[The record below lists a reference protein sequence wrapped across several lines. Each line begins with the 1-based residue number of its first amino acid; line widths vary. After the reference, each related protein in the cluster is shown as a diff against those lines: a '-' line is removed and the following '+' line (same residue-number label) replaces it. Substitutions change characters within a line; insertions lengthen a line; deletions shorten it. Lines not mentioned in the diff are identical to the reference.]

1 MGVYSSH
8 NSDRDQIIDDV
19 YNSFKN
25 NPRRKHIT
33 KEQIKTLIVDYERLL
48 AEYVPK
54 GYNVEYRFKIS
65 SVCTFFAK
73 GAHFKRKGFT
83 VLSAKEKRQFL
94 YRLKFN
100 EIFCAIKQ

>member
-8 NSDRDQIIDDV
+8 NSDRDQIIENV

-25 NPRRKHIT
+25 NLRRKHIT
-33 KEQIKTLIVDYERLL
+33 REQIKTFIVDYERLL

-73 GAHFKRKGFT
+73 GSHFKRKGFK
-83 VLSAKEKRQFL
+83 VLSSKEKRQFL
-94 YRLKFN
+94 YRIKFN
-100 EIFCAIKQ
+100 EIFLSI